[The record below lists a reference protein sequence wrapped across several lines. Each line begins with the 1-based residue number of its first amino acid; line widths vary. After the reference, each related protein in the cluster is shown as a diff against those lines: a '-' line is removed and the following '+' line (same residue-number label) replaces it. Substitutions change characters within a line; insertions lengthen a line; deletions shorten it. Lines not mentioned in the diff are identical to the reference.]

1 MKNPQSIIRTMLVT
15 EKGTRLQTENKFL
28 FKVATDAN
36 KIEIRHAV
44 EKLFNVHVTGV
55 NTMSV
60 GGKLKRAGRSPRAG
74 FTSDWKKAIV
84 TLKAGEKIDLG

>member
-1 MKNPQSIIRTMLVT
+1 MKNPQSIIRNLLVT
-15 EKGTRLQTENKFL
+15 EKGTRLQADNKFL
-28 FKVATDAN
+28 FRVAPDAN

-44 EKLFNVHVTGV
+44 EKLFNVHVTAV

-74 FTSDWKKAIV
+74 RTSDWKKAVV

>member
-1 MKNPQSIIRTMLVT
+1 MKNPNAVIRTLLVT
-15 EKGTRLQTENKFL
+15 EKGTRLQAANKYL
-28 FKVATDAN
+28 FQVAPAAN

-55 NTMSV
+55 NTMRV
-60 GGKLKRAGRSPRAG
+60 DGKAKRAGRSPRMG
-74 FTSDWKKAIV
+74 RTSDWKKAVV

>member
-1 MKNPQSIIRTMLVT
+1 MKTPQSIIRTLLVT
-15 EKGTRLQTENKFL
+15 EKGTRLQGENKFL
-28 FKVATDAN
+28 FRVAPDAN

-44 EKLFNVHVTGV
+44 EKLFNVHVTAV

-74 FTSDWKKAIV
+74 RTPDWKKAVV